1 MDRADK
7 KFGCHTGNQLP
18 PCGSHVFSLYGSA
31 QKCNHFGQYRRDLFE
46 FRQNRIDNRPAVSGL
61 TLLLFIKDPAL
72 RRRRKLLFLHNTC
85 LFDIIAVNRG
95 KIVLHRHGFKSEFF
109 ALLVE
114 FGSLFRVAVIA
125 FGIVAKQHIGLAPVA
140 RMPASALCRSG

>member
-1 MDRADK
+1 MFDISSFILDIYW
-7 KFGCHTGNQLP
+7 TGQIKSLAVTQEINFRR
-18 PCGSHVFSLYGSA
+18 VAAMFSLYGSA

-72 RRRRKLLFLHNTC
+72 RRRRKLLLLHNAC
-85 LFDIIAVNRG
+85 LFDIVAVNCG
-95 KIVLHRHGFKSEFF
+95 KIILHGHGFKSEFF

-114 FGSLFRVAVIA
+114 FGGFFSIAVIA
-125 FGIVAKQHIGLAPVA
+125 FGIVA
-140 RMPASALCRSG
+140 